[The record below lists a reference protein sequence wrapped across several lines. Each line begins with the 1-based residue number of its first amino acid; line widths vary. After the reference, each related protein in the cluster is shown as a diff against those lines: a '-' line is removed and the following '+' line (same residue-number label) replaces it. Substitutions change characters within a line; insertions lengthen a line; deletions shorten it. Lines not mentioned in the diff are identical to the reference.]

1 MRAGKDLPRE
11 AEDESSSE
19 YTEVTEE
26 ELPAPETRSAAG
38 KSGPF
43 APTPKPV
50 VSEVPLAS
58 SESEDYVR
66 PKGGR
71 PKGEKPREA
80 RTAATKRNSSSSSSP
95 ARPRPSK
102 GSKGGKGKKSSAF
115 TRCGHCWARVSTVH
129 RNSLAQHQKWNHVC
143 VTWQYHNKGL
153 AWPDAQGKAQRKIE
167 RRQQRGWEPEKK
179 RKKNLAVRVRTHGG
193 LTVAVVGILTR
204 TVRTARDGI
213 RRSTDRMATRGSST
227 AESAL
232 KEITRAGTS
241 RPRSSW
247 ILNAATV

>member
-1 MRAGKDLPRE
+1 MSCSCCGSSKRMPAGKDLPRE

-38 KSGPF
+38 KSGSF

-58 SESEDYVR
+58 SESERTTCVPR
-66 PKGGR
+66 VGGR
-71 PKGEKPREA
+71 RVRNLGWLAQLLPRG
-80 RTAATKRNSSSSSSP
+80 NSSSSSSP
-95 ARPRPSK
+95 ARPRSSK

-167 RRQQRGWEPEKK
+167 RRQQKGWEPEKK
-179 RKKNLAVRVRTHGG
+179 RGKKNLTVRVRTHEG

-213 RRSTDRMATRGSST
+213 RRSTDRMATRGSSNCRKC
-227 AESAL
+227 AEGNHA
-232 KEITRAGTS
+232 R
-241 RPRSSW
+241 R
-247 ILNAATV
+247 

>member
-1 MRAGKDLPRE
+1 MPAGKDLPRE

-38 KSGPF
+38 KSGSF

-71 PKGEKPREA
+71 PKGEKPRVA

-95 ARPRPSK
+95 ARPRSSK

-167 RRQQRGWEPEKK
+167 RRQQKGWEPEKK
-179 RKKNLAVRVRTHGG
+179 RKKKKPHSPSPD
-193 LTVAVVGILTR
+193 
-204 TVRTARDGI
+204 ARGPDRRRRRDPDTDSEDREGRHPKIHRQDGN
-213 RRSTDRMATRGSST
+213 T
-227 AESAL
+227 
-232 KEITRAGTS
+232 
-241 RPRSSW
+241 W
-247 ILNAATV
+247 ILKLPKVR